1 MDTARWP
8 AGEAVTPRS
17 SSIFMITAVDES
29 TNPIAPITATAGG
42 QPNASPTPDSSSA
55 ADQHLREPEPED
67 LLAQRPQLGGPHLE
81 PDQEQE
87 QHDAQFGDVQDG
99 LRVVEERETEGADQQ
114 AGTEVAEDGAQ
125 AELAK
130 QRDRDDGGRQQDDR
144 MTETDACRFRGQP
157 RLLRR
162 RKTGR
167 AGA

>member
-1 MDTARWP
+1 MR
-8 AGEAVTPRS
+8 
-17 SSIFMITAVDES
+17 ES
-29 TNPIAPITATAGG
+29 
-42 QPNASPTPDSSSA
+42 
-55 ADQHLREPEPED
+55 EPED
-67 LLAQRPQLGGPHLE
+67 FLAQCPQLGGPHLE

-114 AGTEVAEDGAQ
+114 AGTEIAEDGTQ

-130 QRDRDDGGRQQDDR
+130 QRDGDDGGRQQDDC
-144 MTETDACRFRGQP
+144 MSETDACRFRGQP

-162 RKTGR
+162 REAGR